1 MKAIKFLVAAVAM
14 AFAMNANAEWK
25 LDLGDGHFTVN
36 ANVGSY
42 GPSTAGFGLGVA
54 YQTEVFTCDWL
65 SLDWDVLHFEWD
77 APFNSPGDS
86 DALNFKTGARA
97 YSPSFANDHLRAY
110 SNLDL
115 GYVLGIASDGDETD
129 ASSAFGLDW
138 GIGIQLNKKWSFG
151 YTLEFTKYK
160 DVPGGKSHYATVA
173 YTF

>member
-1 MKAIKFLVAAVAM
+1 MKAIKFLVAAMAM

-65 SLDWDVLHFEWD
+65 TMDWDVLHFEWD
-77 APFNSPGDS
+77 APFDSPGDA
-86 DALNFKTGARA
+86 DALNFKTGLRA
-97 YSPSFANDHLRAY
+97 YSPSFANGHLRAY
-110 SNLDL
+110 TNLDM
-115 GYVLGIASDGDETD
+115 GYVLGLYKDFADDVST
-129 ASSAFGLDW
+129 SSAFGLDY
-138 GIGIQLNKKWSFG
+138 GIGLQLNKKWSFG
-151 YTLEFTKYK
+151 YTLEFTKNGDGK
-160 DVPGGKSHYATVA
+160 GKSHYATVA